1 MSPGKRSR
9 SRTSKSLTQI
19 QEVNSKYVTEKINE
33 AINAL
38 KKVYDAEINAL
49 KAELVVVKE
58 SQSFICEK
66 YDCLKESY
74 DKLLKENKELKSQ
87 SKELKNQSESEVE
100 KLDCLE
106 QYGRRQNLEIVGI
119 PVQDGENTNAIVI
132 EVAKLLD
139 VSLTPEQIST
149 SLRLP
154 AKNPENR
161 SPPIIARFTNRD
173 VRNKIYAN
181 RKATRTASLVNFS
194 VPGTEKICVNE
205 NLTRPRKKLFWL
217 TKQKAKKIGFKY
229 LWTTNGNIFVKQ
241 TDQAE
246 VIAIKNEKDVDLM
259 VNEDTANNS

>member
-9 SRTSKSLTQI
+9 SRTSKSLTQSK
-19 QEVNSKYVTEKINE
+19 EVNSKYVTEKINE
-33 AINAL
+33 AINEL

-58 SQSFICEK
+58 SQSFICDK
-66 YDCLKESY
+66 YDFLKESY

-87 SKELKNQSESEVE
+87 SKELKSQSESEVE
-100 KLDCLE
+100 KLDRLE

-149 SLRLP
+149 SHRLP

-173 VRNKIYAN
+173 VRNQIYAN

-194 VPGTEKICVNE
+194 VPGTEKVYVNE

-229 LWTTNGNIFVKQ
+229 FWTTNGNIFVKQ

-246 VIAIKNEKDVDLM
+246 VIAIKNEKDLDLM

>member
-9 SRTSKSLTQI
+9 SRTSKSLTQS

-74 DKLLKENKELKSQ
+74 DKLLKENEELKSQ
-87 SKELKNQSESEVE
+87 SKELKNQSEVE
-100 KLDCLE
+100 KLDRLE

-149 SLRLP
+149 SHRLP
-154 AKNPENR
+154 AKNPENL

-194 VPGTEKICVNE
+194 VPRTEKVYVNE

-229 LWTTNGNIFVKQ
+229 FWTTNGNIFVKQ

-246 VIAIKNEKDVDLM
+246 VIAIKNEKDLDLM